1 MKTQTCPSM
10 LFDQSGL
17 KTLEL
22 GSTSSSKLHGVP
34 QLTKIDDLDFMS
46 RKKKKKTLKI
56 SKNVL
61 QFFTVATLSFTCCG
75 ATVFLFAVHN
85 IQKDFLF
92 PFLSCRNPS
101 P

>member
-22 GSTSSSKLHGVP
+22 GSILSSRLHEVP
-34 QLTKIDDLDFMS
+34 QLTKIDV
-46 RKKKKKTLKI
+46 RVQKKKKMTLKI
-56 SKNVL
+56 SKNIM

-75 ATVFLFAVHN
+75 ATVFAVHN

-92 PFLSCRNPS
+92 PILSSRNPC

>member
-10 LFDQSGL
+10 LFDQGRL

-22 GSTSSSKLHGVP
+22 GSILSSKLHEVP
-34 QLTKIDDLDFMS
+34 QLTKIDVHVQ
-46 RKKKKKTLKI
+46 KKMTLKI
-56 SKNVL
+56 SKNIL

-75 ATVFLFAVHN
+75 ATVSAVHN

-92 PFLSCRNPS
+92 PILM
-101 P
+101 

>member
-22 GSTSSSKLHGVP
+22 GSILSSRLHEVP
-34 QLTKIDDLDFMS
+34 QLTKIDV
-46 RKKKKKTLKI
+46 RVQKKKMTLKI
-56 SKNVL
+56 SKNIM

-75 ATVFLFAVHN
+75 ATVFAVHN

-92 PFLSCRNPS
+92 PILSSRNPC

>member
-22 GSTSSSKLHGVP
+22 GSILSSRLHEVP
-34 QLTKIDDLDFMS
+34 QLTKIDV
-46 RKKKKKTLKI
+46 RVQKKKMTLKI
-56 SKNVL
+56 SKNIM

-75 ATVFLFAVHN
+75 ATVFAVHN

-92 PFLSCRNPS
+92 PILLSRNPS

>member
-1 MKTQTCPSM
+1 M

-22 GSTSSSKLHGVP
+22 GSILSSRLHEVP
-34 QLTKIDDLDFMS
+34 QLTKIDV
-46 RKKKKKTLKI
+46 RVQKKKMTLKI
-56 SKNVL
+56 SKNIM

-75 ATVFLFAVHN
+75 ATVFAVHN

-92 PFLSCRNPS
+92 PILLSRNPS